1 MPPYRDLYR
10 PPSSRAGSR
19 PRALFVRAMSPEE
32 EAQDFIGTP
41 ADPAD
46 EPITWSPL
54 GWIANQASA
63 AVDVLKTAGDK
74 IYDQIVSEAKDLGS
88 TLYAAATGEAPAEPG
103 VLFNMASGIAESIFG
118 KLPTALQKKL
128 TVNNQ
133 SNIAGYVTIADGTKI
148 PVPKAEDSQGQGE
161 RALSSSLQA
170 SLTKANA
177 EMAAT
182 KSKERIET
190 QKLAVSADQFAKNFA
205 LKERQAARQER
216 LYDLQEKA
224 MTLAYDRQRYSPAQL
239 ALWGIASTAEPTKEA
254 PQRVIRAIGSG
265 VPGGVVTSPFKW
277 TTE

>member
-1 MPPYRDLYR
+1 
-10 PPSSRAGSR
+10 
-19 PRALFVRAMSPEE
+19 MSPEE

-41 ADPAD
+41 ADPAE
-46 EPITWSPL
+46 EPISWSPM
-54 GWIANQASA
+54 GWIANQATA
-63 AVDVLKTAGDK
+63 AVDVLKQAGGT
-74 IYDQIVSEAKDLGS
+74 IIDQLVSEAKDVAGLMH
-88 TLYAAATGEAPAEPG
+88 AAFTGEPPAEPG
-103 VLFNMASGIAESIFG
+103 PLFEWTTGLSASVN
-118 KLPTALQKKL
+118 KLLPEAVKKKL
-128 TVNNQ
+128 GTSDQ
-133 SNIAGYVTIADGTKI
+133 SNIAGYVTLADGRVI
-148 PVPKAEDSQGQGE
+148 PVPKAEDTQGQGE

-205 LKERQAARQER
+205 LKERQAGQQQR
-216 LYDLQEKA
+216 LFDLQETA

-265 VPGGVVTSPFKW
+265 VPRGVVTAPFKW
-277 TTE
+277 STE

>member
-1 MPPYRDLYR
+1 VPPYRDLYR